1 MFYFSYSGNLPDEI
15 KKDEW
20 EVFPKSITLD
30 GKIGEGA
37 FGTVFSAYLE
47 GLTFTQSNYAKRI
60 GGATLLDFGKSPKV
74 AVKLLKGKN
83 SNIPLTTIHKLMVKA
98 LSLRPKG
105 SEFSSPWGLWWWKL
119 LIITKSIG
127 SSADLEVQL
136 MQLNHCDGVLGNYWK
151 TLLRQ

>member
-47 GLTFTQSNYAKRI
+47 GLTFTQSNYAKRM

-74 AVKLLKGKN
+74 AVKLLKGKD
-83 SNIPLTTIHKLMVKA
+83 SNILLTTIHKLSNDFFFLGRLIRRQMVKA

-105 SEFSSPWGLWWWKL
+105 SEFSSP
-119 LIITKSIG
+119 
-127 SSADLEVQL
+127 
-136 MQLNHCDGVLGNYWK
+136 
-151 TLLRQ
+151 